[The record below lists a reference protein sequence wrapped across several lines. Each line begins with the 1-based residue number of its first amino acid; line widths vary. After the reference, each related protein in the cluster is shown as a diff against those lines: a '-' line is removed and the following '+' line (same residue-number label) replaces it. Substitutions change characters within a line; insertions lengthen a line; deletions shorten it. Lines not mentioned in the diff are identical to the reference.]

1 MQQLEQDPEQEPQS
15 WQAPTRE
22 SGTGEGTHCEAAT
35 ATGNRMQQRQFLS
48 LVNFHGGNEPPSH
61 PYSLICCQVAVI
73 GFGVGFWI

>member
-1 MQQLEQDPEQEPQS
+1 MQQPEQDPEPEPES

-22 SGTGEGTHCEAAT
+22 LGTGAHSVAAT